1 MVALMEEDYELV
13 PLGPIRRLEKRLER
27 IEKDVAS
34 EDVFKEMMSIVKA
47 NQQLVDSMSKSN
59 AHIIDKVSEL
69 SKSVEKMM
77 SKIDNFI
84 QRIELSEGTES
95 EENKKIQML
104 EEKIEKLEK
113 NLNKLI
119 LSQMAKRKE
128 LIKRPMPTRPMLKR
142 PLARPQMTKPSA
154 THLP

>member
-1 MVALMEEDYELV
+1 MVALMEEDYE
-13 PLGPIRRLEKRLER
+13 
-27 IEKDVAS
+27 EKDVAS